1 MYDTNGF
8 FHPLYNQEANRSG
21 VPVILDAGGAD
32 GPVPSELLNFVD
44 ILSPNETELAR
55 LTGLPTE
62 NFEQISQAVVKCHDL
77 VSLTFNT
84 I

>member
-62 NFEQISQAVVKCHDL
+62 NFEQISQAVVKCHEL